1 MTVAPNFYTV
11 LIALIINTAQLA
23 NVRSIVGHLF
33 EKGVIDLQTANKVRV
48 EQSKTN
54 KTEKELLL
62 EMQVVTEEQA
72 VRAQSE
78 MFNIPFVDLNKVVV
92 PEELLSGL
100 NVELL
105 KNLRLMPFE
114 KVGSQIKVAMVNPF
128 DVQAI
133 QSLKVQFKESF
144 QFSIYITTKASLDI
158 VAQRFLGE
166 VISTEVSEA
175 LEDVGD
181 MAVTN
186 LDKEEADSLDNA
198 QLLNAPVARIV
209 NSILKYAVQ
218 VKASDI
224 HIEPLEEALRVRF
237 RVDGVLIEKLS
248 LPIRTSSSVV
258 ARVKILSKLKI
269 DEKRLPQDGRI
280 QLKFEGVQI
289 DVRVST
295 TPTIYGEKAVLR
307 LLDVSEGVPPI
318 ATSGL
323 RGDAYKSLMRSITA
337 THGII
342 LITGPTGSGKT
353 RTLAG
358 ALSVLN
364 KPTVNIVTLEN
375 PVEIRIPGVTQIQ
388 VNPDIGLTFA
398 NGLRSILRQDPDI
411 VMVGEI
417 RDKETAH
424 LAVEASLTGHLV
436 LATLHTNT
444 AAAAVGR
451 LLDMQIEGFLI
462 ASTLRSIVAQ
472 RLPRKI
478 CKHCIESYE
487 PPQEV
492 IDDIKN
498 ILGGIPG
505 FDLFPYLSKL
515 CQAQQ
520 ENQNGNNGEQN
531 LKLVCPTKDE
541 QGREKLSLY
550 RGKGCN
556 KCGYKGYSGRLG
568 IFEVLTVSDT
578 IVPLILQ
585 NALATDI
592 EKVAMQEGMLQMLQ
606 DGYLKALEGQ
616 TTIEEVLR
624 VAQD

>member
-1 MTVAPNFYTV
+1 M
-11 LIALIINTAQLA
+11 A
-23 NVRSIVGHLF
+23 NVKSIVGHLF
-33 EKGVIDLQTANKVRV
+33 EKGVIDLQTANRVRV

-62 EMQVVTEEQA
+62 EMKVAGEEQI
-72 VRAQSE
+72 VQAQSE
-78 MFNIPFVDLNKVVV
+78 MFNIPFVDLNKVVI
-92 PEELLSGL
+92 PDELFSGL

-105 KNLRLMPFE
+105 KNLKLMPFE
-114 KVGSQIKVAMVNPF
+114 RLGSQIKVAMVNPF

-133 QSLKVQFKESF
+133 QSLKVQFKESV
-144 QFSIYITTKASLDI
+144 QFSIYITTKASLEL
-158 VAQRFLGE
+158 VAERFLGE
-166 VISTEVSEA
+166 VISSEVSEA

-181 MAVTN
+181 SAVTDLTN
-186 LDKEEADSLDNA
+186 EKADSLDNA
-198 QLLNAPVARIV
+198 DLLNAPVARIV
-209 NSILKYAVQ
+209 NSILRYAVQ

-224 HIEPLEEALRVRF
+224 HFEPLEERLRIRF

-248 LPIRTSSSVV
+248 LPFKTARSVI
-258 ARVKILSKLKI
+258 ARLKILSKLKI

-307 LLDVSEGVPPI
+307 LLDVSEGVPPLE
-318 ATSGL
+318 TSGL
-323 RGDAYKSLMRSITA
+323 RGDAFKSFLHSIKS

-358 ALSVLN
+358 ALSKLN

-375 PVEIRIPGVTQIQ
+375 PVEIRIPGITQIQ

-417 RDKETAH
+417 RDKETAQ
-424 LAVEASLTGHLV
+424 LAIEASLTGHLV

-444 AAAAVGR
+444 ASAAVGR
-451 LLDMQIEGFLI
+451 LLDMDVEPFLV

-472 RLPRKI
+472 RLPRRI
-478 CKHCIESYE
+478 CKHCIEAYE
-487 PPQEV
+487 APKELV
-492 IDDIKN
+492 DDIQKV
-498 ILGGIPG
+498 LGVIPG
-505 FDLFPYLSKL
+505 FDLFSYVTKL
-515 CQAQQ
+515 CSNQ
-520 ENQNGNNGEQN
+520 ENVQDGNGSF
-531 LKLVCPTKDE
+531 KLVCPTQDSQQNK
-541 QGREKLSLY
+541 KMYLY

-556 KCGYKGYSGRLG
+556 KCAYKGYSGRLG
-568 IFEVLTVSDT
+568 IFEVLTMSDA
-578 IVPLILQ
+578 IVPLVMKQSLSS
-585 NALATDI
+585 DI
-592 EKVAMQEGMLQMLQ
+592 ERVALGEGMVQMVQ